1 MAEYIEREEIFRAY
15 MDLCTTK
22 SKLAKARKGAAFFQ
36 SDLLPETELTEKEW
50 VRLVNAVPAADVAP
64 VVHGR
69 WVEKEEPY
77 FDVIFACSACGEEFC
92 FIEGNPSDNL
102 YKYCPNCGARMD
114 GE

>member
-1 MAEYIEREEIFRAY
+1 MSEYIEREALLAAY
-15 MDLCTTK
+15 D
-22 SKLAKARKGAAFFQ
+22 AAHEGAPGRARKLIAEA
-36 SDLLPETELTEKEW
+36 P
-50 VRLVNAVPAADVAP
+50 VADVAP
-64 VVHGR
+64 VRHGR

-77 FDVIFACSACGEEFC
+77 FDVLFGCSACGEEFC